1 MCVANALAEAQG
13 AAMDAV
19 CAGNSGNDGVDQAE
33 AAVTVAVPIET
44 DIRFHLIE
52 HSPDVTNH
60 SPGAVR
66 RRVTNRVAD
75 GDALRTLLD
84 RGAEQSTQ
92 RLWLRA
98 GRVFGDVHDGKLV
111 LTSEPHGVARV
122 VDHLLDRP
130 ALGVL
135 PDRTGSD
142 EGGHFNGDAH
152 TLRDFNDGSDIELE
166 CASLTERL

>member
-1 MCVANALAEAQG
+1 MCVDNALAEAQG

-19 CAGNSGNDGVDQAE
+19 CAGNSGDDGVDQAE
-33 AAVTVAVPIET
+33 AAVAMAVPIEA

-75 GDALRTLLD
+75 GDALRPLLD
-84 RGAEQSTQ
+84 RSAEQSTQ

-111 LTSEPHGVARV
+111 LMSEAHGVSRV
-122 VDHLLDRP
+122 VYPLLDGP
-130 ALGVL
+130 PLGVL

-142 EGGHFNGDAH
+142 EGCHFNRNADA
-152 TLRDFNDGSDIELE
+152 LRDFNDRTDVDLE
-166 CASLTERL
+166 RAS